1 MSNIWTSYCQAT
13 NETALYPEAG
23 EGSQIELAY
32 LSLGLI
38 GELGEFGEL
47 VIKEV
52 QGIQNDKKF
61 AELGDCFWYIAR
73 LSLFSYDISERLI
86 VPTFHNCITASYQES
101 MGRLANSSK
110 KIIRDRGAIDK
121 FVAHVQSAADDLAT
135 LYAVD
140 AFKVRPEP
148 DEFWEALD
156 RDVLQPNLDKLRSRL
171 HRGAIKGDGDNR

>member
-1 MSNIWTSYCQAT
+1 MSDIWKHYCQAT

-23 EGSQIELAY
+23 QSTKIELAY
-32 LSLGLI
+32 LTLGLI

-52 QGIQNDKKF
+52 QGISDDKKF

-86 VPTFHNCITASYQES
+86 VPTPRNCITASYQES

-110 KIIRDRGAIDK
+110 KIIRDRCAIDK

-135 LYAVD
+135 LYAID
-140 AFKVRPEP
+140 AFTHKPEP
-148 DEFWEALD
+148 DEFWKALQ
-156 RDVLQPNLDKLRSRL
+156 RDVLQPNLDKLHSRL
-171 HRGAIKGDGDNR
+171 KRGAIKGDGDNR

>member
-1 MSNIWTSYCQAT
+1 MSDIWKSYCQAT
-13 NETALYPEAG
+13 NETALYPQAG
-23 EGSQIELAY
+23 ECSQVELAY
-32 LSLGLI
+32 LTLGLI

-52 QGIQNDKKF
+52 QGIQDDKKLS
-61 AELGDCFWYIAR
+61 ELGDCFWYIAR
-73 LSLFSYDISERLI
+73 LSLFSEDISDRSI

-110 KIIRDRGAIDK
+110 KIIRDRCAINK

-135 LYAVD
+135 LYAID
-140 AFKVRPEP
+140 AFITRPEP
-148 DEFWEALD
+148 DEFWTALD

-171 HRGAIKGDGDNR
+171 NRGAIKGDGDKR

>member
-1 MSNIWTSYCQAT
+1 MSEIWKAYCQAT
-13 NETALYPEAG
+13 NEMAIYPQAG
-23 EGSQIELAY
+23 ECSQVELAY
-32 LSLGLI
+32 LTLGLI

-52 QGIQNDKKF
+52 QGISDDKKF

-110 KIIRDRGAIDK
+110 KIIRDRCTIDK

-140 AFKVRPEP
+140 AFCEKPEP
-148 DEFWEALD
+148 DEFWAALD
-156 RDVLQPNLDKLRSRL
+156 HDVLQPNLHKLRSRL
-171 HRGAIKGDGDNR
+171 KRGAIKGDGDNR